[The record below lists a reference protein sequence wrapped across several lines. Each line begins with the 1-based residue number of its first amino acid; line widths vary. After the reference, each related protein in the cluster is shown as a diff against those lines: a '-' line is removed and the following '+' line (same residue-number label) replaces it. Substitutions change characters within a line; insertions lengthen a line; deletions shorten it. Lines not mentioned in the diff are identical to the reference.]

1 MTQLTQ
7 GLNKL
12 SELNELKR
20 LSQRGITMKKMAK
33 GILLVVGFIMM
44 ASSVEAQWSHS
55 CTENTPI
62 CNWYGDQGAAGTLLS
77 DSAGGAIVIF
87 GHRTGPYEWEVDAYA
102 QHIDREG
109 YLLWGNSARLIE
121 SSPGNYHGRSIA
133 RDGILKNNDGGWYL
147 IIRDVYF
154 NHQTLLEDSSMVFFQ
169 RYDSLANPLWGEKGI
184 QMTPMNSVMGDTFY
198 GAEHMVNDGEGG
210 IIFVRTR
217 YIKDKEM
224 KVWLQRMSPEG
235 EFMWDSVGV
244 QMLCYHDPD
253 SFYFGFTDLVPD
265 GQGGAVFCYENGYF
279 QRVDRDGHKLWGE
292 NLIHPWPEAPES
304 TVVGYMLPMRD
315 GGVILVGSRYE
326 GRHGGHDYSCV
337 KAQRLDGD
345 GNPLWG
351 EGGVQVS
358 PVGLELSGG
367 GKVVSDGGGGAI
379 TVWSVADTL
388 WGVHRS
394 VYAQRIDSLGNLL
407 WDEEGVLI
415 CDGAVGCPGRRRMC
429 TDGTGG
435 VIIAWEDRRN
445 ETNWDCDIY
454 GQRIDSAGVV
464 RWKENGIPISRKLR
478 TQDCQSIV
486 SDGSGGAIIVWT
498 ELNYETDWD
507 VYGQQ
512 VNGKGQL
519 GVVDWVEPGYKEVLP
534 SQFALLQNYPNPFN
548 ATTIINY
555 ELRIKNSPVRTTLKI
570 YNILGEEVVTLVDKK
585 QKAGSYRVVWD
596 GRNNQGKE
604 LVSGIYFCRL
614 ITGGF
619 SQVRKL
625 ALIR

>member
-1 MTQLTQ
+1 M
-7 GLNKL
+7 
-12 SELNELKR
+12 KR
-20 LSQRGITMKKMAK
+20 IVK

-44 ASSVEAQWSHS
+44 ATSVKAQWSQD

-62 CNWYGDQGAAGTLLS
+62 CNWYGEQGVPPGCLLS

-87 GHRTGPYEWEVDAYA
+87 DHTTGPYPGNMQYYA

-109 YLLWGNSARLIE
+109 YLLWGSSARLIQD
-121 SSPGNYHGRSIA
+121 SVGDYYGRLIA
-133 RDGILKNNDGGWYL
+133 RDGLLRNNDGGWYL
-147 IIRDVYF
+147 IIRDAYF
-154 NHQTLLEDSSMVFFQ
+154 NHQTLLEDSSMVYFQ
-169 RYDSLANPLWGEKGI
+169 RYDSLANPLWGEEGI
-184 QMTPMNSVMGDTFY
+184 QMTPMNYLMGDTFY
-198 GAEHMVNDGEGG
+198 RAYNMVNDGEGG
-210 IIFVRTR
+210 IIFVKSR
-217 YIKDKEM
+217 YIKDEEM

-235 EFMWDSVGV
+235 KFLWDSLGV
-244 QMLCYHDPD
+244 KMLCYHDPD
-253 SFYFGFTDLVPD
+253 SFYWGNTDLVSD
-265 GQGGAVFCYENGYF
+265 GQGGAIFCYEDGYF
-279 QRVDRDGHKLWGE
+279 QRVGGDGHKLWGE

-304 TVVGYMLPMRD
+304 TVVGSLHPMRD
-315 GGVILVGSRYE
+315 GGAILVGLKYE
-326 GRHGGHDYSCV
+326 GMDDEYNIYRSV

-345 GNPLWG
+345 GNLLWG

-358 PVGLELSGG
+358 PVGLEL
-367 GKVVSDGGGGAI
+367 GGGGFPDERGGAI
-379 TVWSVADTL
+379 INWSVADTL

-394 VYAQRIDSLGNLL
+394 EYAQWIDSLGNLL

-415 CDGAVGCPGRRRMC
+415 CDGAVGYPGRMVMC

-435 VIIAWEDRRN
+435 VIIAWEDGRN
-445 ETNWDCDIY
+445 EVYDLDIY

-464 RWKENGIPISRKLR
+464 RWEENGIPISRKIR
-478 TQDCQSIV
+478 TQYCQRIV

-498 ELNYETDWD
+498 ELNYQTVWD

-512 VNGKGQL
+512 VNAAGSL
-519 GVVDWVEPGYKEVLP
+519 GMVDWVEPEHREVLP
-534 SQFALLQNYPNPFN
+534 SHFALLQNYPNPFN

-570 YNILGEEVVTLVDKK
+570 YNILGEEVITLVDKK

-596 GRNNQGKE
+596 GRDNQGKE
-604 LVSGIYFCRL
+604 VVSGIYFCRL
-614 ITGGF
+614 KTGGF